1 MYQNLTMFEGNRFF
15 YLGND
20 VRVKIYA
27 CSYTL
32 LFISNTIKTKK
43 QCSSPT
49 LMAEL
54 HLIQQGWNLEQ
65 VMGGGG
71 H

>member
-1 MYQNLTMFEGNRFF
+1 MQF
-15 YLGND
+15 YS
-20 VRVKIYA
+20 
-27 CSYTL
+27 CSYIF
-32 LFISNTIKTKK
+32 LFIANTIKTKKK

-71 H
+71 HWK